1 MNFLNNDGILIVDDL
16 HMGGVYSA
24 VTDSGIDNIYNSEVV
39 EIKINKTNTSTK
51 KSQLHCRL
59 ELLNIKKNLET
70 IVRPFVIFKKGKL

>member
-24 VTDSGIDNIYNSEVV
+24 VTDSGIYNIYNYEVV

-51 KSQLHCRL
+51 KSQ
-59 ELLNIKKNLET
+59 
-70 IVRPFVIFKKGKL
+70 